1 MSDNGYVK
9 PSVKEKEE
17 YVSPPAK
24 ETSNDYAAP
33 PKKTSNDYVVP
44 PKKTSNDYVVP
55 PKKTSNDYV
64 VPPKKTNNDY
74 VSSSQKEFVS
84 ESDERVNM
92 PPIGDNTSYSNQQTY
107 DPYAN
112 PSYFGTP
119 KVGFM
124 FYLTGYVLIGV
135 LGTVFNEDYTL
146 FRKIISIAYFILS
159 NYTYAWFADY
169 QRYKGGFFAWF
180 FTPFGSAKLGW
191 GSSLFANYRK
201 GEVRAGFFGG
211 YSTSSRTDFGAHL
224 LHIIIVTAITEV
236 LKFWIVV
243 PIAFIT
249 LFTHKSTIRKY
260 NQLVD
265 QNTY

>member
-1 MSDNGYVK
+1 MSDNDYVK
-9 PSVKEKEE
+9 PSVQEKEE

-24 ETSNDYAAP
+24 ETGNDYVAPPKKSSNDYVAPPKKSSNDYVAP
-33 PKKTSNDYVVP
+33 PKKTSSDYVVP
-44 PKKTSNDYVVP
+44 PKNTH
-55 PKKTSNDYV
+55 
-64 VPPKKTNNDY
+64 NDY

-84 ESDERVNM
+84 ESDEWVNI

-107 DPYAN
+107 DPYVN

-191 GSSLFANYRK
+191 SSSLFANYRK
-201 GEVRAGFFGG
+201 GEVRTGFFGG